1 MKKFLFAALAAIF
14 VAGAAS
20 AQERGRWAL
29 GPQIGIYTHTGFDGA
44 VFGVGALSRYSFTDN
59 WRIQPAVTV
68 LCEKNCSVDIS
79 ADVQYLFHVAPVWK
93 VYPQVGLSA
102 NDLGDWSCG
111 IDLGVGTDFS
121 VARNWDISAG
131 FKWMVQTRKNWKN
144 PIVINVG
151 ATYRF

>member
-14 VAGAAS
+14 VAGAVS

-29 GPQIGIYTHTGFDGA
+29 GPQIGIYTNTGFDGA

-79 ADVQYLFHVAPVWK
+79 ADVQYLFHVAPVWN
-93 VYPQVGLSA
+93 VYPQMGLSA

-111 IDLGVGTDFS
+111 INFGAGTDFS
-121 VARNWDISAG
+121 VARNWDLSAG
-131 FKWMVQTRKNWKN
+131 FKWMVQTHKNWKN
-144 PIVINVG
+144 PIIINIG